1 PRRPGWP
8 AAPRRPPGRP
18 TTDRRRAPVPT
29 IAFYIS
35 GHGFGHASRQIE
47 IINALAP
54 ALPEGWS
61 VAVRTGA
68 ARWLFDRT
76 LRARV
81 TFLPGDCDP
90 GIVQIDSLRLD
101 EAATAEAAAAFY
113 ATIDDRVAAEA
124 ARLREQDARLVIA
137 DAPPLGCAAA
147 AAAGVPS
154 IVLGNFTWDW
164 IYEAYA
170 DAFAAS
176 PAVLPLIREAY
187 AAARGGWRLP

>member
-54 ALPEGWS
+54 RLPEGWS
-61 VAVRTGA
+61 LVVRTAA

-81 TFLPGDCDP
+81 TFLAGECDT
-90 GIVQIDSLRLD
+90 GIAQIDSLRLD
-101 EAATAEAAAAFY
+101 EAQTARAAAAFY
-113 ATIDDRVAAEA
+113 ATFDERVADEA
-124 ARLREQDARLVIA
+124 GLLREHDARLVIA
-137 DAPPLGCAAA
+137 DAPPLACAAA
-147 AAAGVPS
+147 AAARVPS
-154 IVLGNFTWDW
+154 IVISNFTWDW

-170 DAFAAS
+170 A
-176 PAVLPLIREAY
+176 P
-187 AAARGGWRLP
+187 